1 MERFCKIYK
10 NPCTL
15 TYRRAWA
22 KVEKYPPCMPH
33 VADLLLRVLHLYNLE
48 YHQQDN
54 DIIHKNDRTN
64 PSNNLTAKF
73 INVNKDISLESNP
86 DWEQKQSSGKSFL
99 NSFLTKIRYK
109 KDQKTIYEEKT
120 DLTWTT
126 REQDLAWKY
135 FYRWY
140 NAILKNKIR
149 NKEEERLRDMDPRM
163 KRVLEVAT
171 WLADCQKRAQGY
183 EFPVHS
189 FTKEFLLKTRYR
201 EDRENF
207 FISLKLEPAMI
218 T

>member
-1 MERFCKIYK
+1 
-10 NPCTL
+10 
-15 TYRRAWA
+15 
-22 KVEKYPPCMPH
+22 MPH
-33 VADLLLRVLHLYNLE
+33 VADLLLRVLHNLE

-54 DIIHKNDRTN
+54 IIHKDDRTN
-64 PSNNLTAKF
+64 PSNNLTEKF
-73 INVNKDISLESNP
+73 INANNDISFDP
-86 DWEQKQSSGKSFL
+86 DSEQKQSSGKSFL

-149 NKEEERLRDMDPRM
+149 NEEEERLRDMDPRM